1 MVSLF
6 CISDEIVSLQYLL
19 GTKGG
24 MGEVGGSRMAN
35 LGGSP
40 AERRQEILETTLQA
54 VKRCQVS
61 ERTLFSCAATPQ
73 VRYGGKQ
80 ELATE
85 GSDEVQGLLTR

>member
-1 MVSLF
+1 MAT
-6 CISDEIVSLQYLL
+6 IG
-19 GTKGG
+19 GT
-24 MGEVGGSRMAN
+24 
-35 LGGSP
+35 P

-54 VKRCQVS
+54 VKRCQVMS
-61 ERTLFSCAATPQ
+61 FKMRKNLVFIGNAFQ